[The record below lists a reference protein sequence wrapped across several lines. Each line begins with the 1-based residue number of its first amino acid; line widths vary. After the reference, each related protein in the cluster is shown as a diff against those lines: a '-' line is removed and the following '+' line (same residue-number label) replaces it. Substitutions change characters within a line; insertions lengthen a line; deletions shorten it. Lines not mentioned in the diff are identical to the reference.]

1 MRFWPNINIDGIEY
15 DLTHLI
21 GKEFSYRRAATQ
33 SYPERIVRFYVEYS
47 NHCFTEHFGD
57 HEYEH
62 GAEHEIRYFCSKRY
76 DHSKGIYDL
85 IKKVIS
91 ENVFMQLT
99 FNEHREQFYYLEE
112 HYNNTDYRL
121 FIEISKSNHANSDVR
136 LKVVSA
142 YEPRPESASVGGL
155 GWFRFFKIVDA
166 RIAGIK
172 IERKRRR

>member
-1 MRFWPNINIDGIEY
+1 MRIWPSIKIDETDY
-15 DLTHLI
+15 DLAHLT
-21 GKEFSYRRAATQ
+21 GKEFSYKRAATQ
-33 SYPERIVRFYVEYS
+33 DYPEKTVRFYLEYS

-57 HEYEH
+57 HEYGH
-62 GAEHEIRYFCSKRY
+62 GADHEIRYFCSKRY
-76 DHSKGIYDL
+76 EHSKGIYDL

-121 FIEISKSNHANSDVR
+121 FIEVSKSNHTNSDIR

-142 YEPRPESASVGGL
+142 YEPRPGSDSVGGS

-166 RIAGIK
+166 RIDGRK
-172 IERKRRR
+172 LERKRRR